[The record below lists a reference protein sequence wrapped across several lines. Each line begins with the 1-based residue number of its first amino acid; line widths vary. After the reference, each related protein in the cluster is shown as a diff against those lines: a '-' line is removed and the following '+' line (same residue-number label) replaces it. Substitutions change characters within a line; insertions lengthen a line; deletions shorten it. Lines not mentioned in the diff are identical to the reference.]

1 MGELIN
7 QPFNGQLGDILI
19 EKLNGE
25 YNRCVIV
32 SAFAKN
38 SGVLRMKPAL
48 EQFKQRGG
56 EIEAYIGVDSHG
68 TSYEAVLNL
77 FNLCDRLYI
86 IHSESNST
94 TFHSKMYVLNNDH
107 HSWIA
112 VGSNNFTGGGLWT
125 NIESCICYDITD
137 NQSPILDNFNQM
149 INRFQQNADNCTLLI
164 DNQNQIDAL
173 LTDDYLRREIRLAI
187 EHNTNQAPQNT
198 RQRQNAFGTLRGIRI
213 PHLAN
218 RHNDTAHEEN
228 SHTDRR
234 RAVATNDTAV
244 HGLQTIE
251 ETNETERIW
260 FETRAMTGGS
270 RNILD
275 LSKLGMI
282 VSGSAAN
289 SRYETNN
296 NNTILG
302 GVAFFDIDPESAGV
316 VKDITVNY
324 NGVDYSPCTIKFAPD
339 NGSWRIQLKGSDADN
354 QYKIHLI
361 EGLNWLQHK
370 ILVFE
375 KITTDYYVMSS
386 VPEDELDTIS
396 ANSYVVATNGINARS
411 KKYGLLR

>member
-19 EKLNGE
+19 EKLNDE
-25 YNRCVIV
+25 YNKCVIV

-56 EIEAYIGVDSHG
+56 VIEAYIGVDAHG
-68 TSYEAVLNL
+68 TSYESVLNL
-77 FNLCDRLYI
+77 LSICDRLYI

-94 TFHSKMYVLNNDH
+94 TFHSKMYVLSNDN

-125 NIESCICYDITD
+125 NIESCVCYDITD

-149 INRFQQNADNCTLLI
+149 INRFRQNTDNCTMLI

-173 LTDDYLRREIRLAI
+173 LTDDYLRREVRLAI
-187 EHNTNQAPQNT
+187 EHNTIQAPQNA
-198 RQRQNAFGTLRGIRI
+198 RRRQNVFGTLRGIRI

-218 RHNDTAHEEN
+218 RHEDTTREETPR
-228 SHTDRR
+228 TDRH
-234 RAVATNDTAV
+234 RATATNDTAV
-244 HGLQTIE
+244 HGLQAIE

-282 VSGSAAN
+282 VNGSAAN

-302 GVAFFDIDPESAGV
+302 GVAFFDIDPESTGI

-354 QYKIHLI
+354 QNKIHLV
-361 EGLNWLQHK
+361 G
-370 ILVFE
+370 
-375 KITTDYYVMSS
+375 
-386 VPEDELDTIS
+386 
-396 ANSYVVATNGINARS
+396 
-411 KKYGLLR
+411 